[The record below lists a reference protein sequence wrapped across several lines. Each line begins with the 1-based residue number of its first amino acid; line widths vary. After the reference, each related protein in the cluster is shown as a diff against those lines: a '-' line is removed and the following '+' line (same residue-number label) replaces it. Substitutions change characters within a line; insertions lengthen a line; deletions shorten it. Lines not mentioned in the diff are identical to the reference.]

1 MTDNNIKNI
10 TGAGGGGKGG
20 GGGGATEAAN
30 TVKSKTLIRV
40 LEVLSEG
47 EIKGLV
53 DGAKSI
59 YFNNTPLQNTDDSY
73 NFNNVVWDQRF
84 GLPSQTYMEG
94 FPSAQAE
101 YGVQTNVT
109 NSSPAIYT
117 VTGPVVDAARCTL
130 IFPSGLTEQDPTN
143 GNLNGSA
150 VSVAF
155 DVKLEP
161 SGVWQTVRTAE
172 IKEKTTSAYEIA
184 FRIER
189 PVGTGAWSL
198 RVRRITPDP
207 ATSNIRNTFQL
218 SRVVEIQDVKL
229 EYPETAYVGIVVD
242 AESVGS
248 SVPKRA
254 YLVDGIKCKIPTNYN
269 PYTATYT
276 GIWNGQFKVDWTD
289 NPAWILY
296 DLLTNTRYGM
306 GEFVKEE
313 EVDKYSFYDAAV
325 YNDELVPDG
334 KGGQERRFTFNTVI
348 ASQEDAV
355 KVIQSVAGSFRATL
369 LKEGS
374 LFRLN
379 QDRPSDPVR
388 LITKSNVID
397 GKFTYQS
404 TALQE
409 RHTVARVTYNDKND
423 RYLRATTT
431 YEGTQAQI
439 DRYGWNV
446 AEANAY
452 GATTEGQ
459 ALRFAKWLVDTEMSS
474 LDMVTWSSSFNQMDL
489 RVGDV
494 VKVYDED
501 YVGVA
506 GSGRILNAEL
516 LEDSRIKITLDRDIE
531 FTQQIATIQWN
542 RADGEI
548 AEASFVPAV
557 GSANVV
563 ILDSSVPVQPQAMQ
577 DFVITQAVQP
587 RLFRVM
593 TVKYGDQPNI
603 VVITALQYDPNKYSR
618 VEQGLDVPAP
628 VYTAVNLNQLPEVTN
643 ISFRV
648 ASKVTDEGIRRSLL
662 VSWTPPYSTILS
674 HYTVFWKKDKGSSN
688 VISRVF
694 GASAEIEN
702 ITDATYEV
710 TIIAHTI
717 TGTQSNGATAS
728 YVYSLV
734 GGSGSTLLQPTA
746 LQVAGTNSDTFSSTS
761 LEVEWTNPAGNANV
775 TDATLKDFIV
785 SVRDTS
791 DSLIRVDYV
800 DAVSPGL
807 TQKYLYSF
815 ERNKA
820 DGGPRRQLKISVAA
834 RDTDNKFTS
843 ATTVLFENP
852 LPSAPTIEVKA
863 GVKSL
868 MIETSRP
875 TAEDYAGTIIWAST
889 TPNFAIV
896 DTNKVYQGPNTF
908 YILENVTGTYYF
920 KAAHYDS
927 FGTAGAA
934 LSSEGSGT
942 PSSAAGITTVTS
954 LPANPSAVGG
964 QQAIYLD
971 VANTSTRG
979 LYAWNGTSWA
989 YTRDGANLI
998 ANSVTADKLTV
1009 ANLAAISANMG
1020 NVTAGTLTLDQT
1032 GYVRGGATAFSA
1044 GTGFWQG
1051 YDGGAYKWRVGTPGS
1066 SRAEWNGTSFNIYDA
1081 SGNLTISSG
1090 VVDYTKLNNKPT
1102 SLSAISSTEATKL
1115 AGIAPGATNVTNTN
1129 QLTDGAALGQTAL
1142 WASVSGSGKPENN
1155 ATVGA
1160 NSSNLNVGLGVNLLP
1175 NTEWLNNNIAPC
1187 VMGWNVSSCDLWSG
1201 ASNTPDWVPTGG
1213 NALVIYQGART
1224 GNQWNIG
1231 ADIYPTGA
1239 YAAAA
1244 TGIPVVAGK
1253 RYELSAK
1260 LAAHRCTVMIAV
1272 DFFDTANAHQGG
1284 FSTGLITVG
1293 TGGKQ
1298 LSNWTQGVCFG
1309 IAPANAAYASIY
1321 FRKSDTDSGQ
1331 ASSYAWFTQPHFGL
1345 ATDAQT
1351 VASAYTPGTSYAA
1364 LTANWSNV
1372 SGSGKPQDNATY
1384 GATIGT
1390 NLYGQITSAN
1400 ASTYIANAAI
1410 GSAQIGSV
1418 ALVGTNSFSVK
1429 TATSGE
1435 RIEMNGQVIKVF
1447 DANNVCRVQIG
1458 NLSV

>member
-489 RVGDV
+489 CVGDV

-548 AEASFVPAV
+548 AEASFVPAA

-593 TVKYGDQPNI
+593 TVKYGDQPNV

-702 ITDATYEV
+702 ITDGTYEV

-717 TGTQSNGATAS
+717 TGTQSNGASAS

-746 LQVAGTNSDTFSSTS
+746 LQVAGTTSSTFGTPS
-761 LEVEWTNPAGNANV
+761 LEIEWTNPAGNAYV
-775 TDATLKDFIV
+775 ADATLKDFIV
-785 SVRDTS
+785 SVRDAS
-791 DSLIRVDYV
+791 DNLIRTDYI
-800 DAVSPGL
+800 DPVSSSSI
-807 TQKYLYSF
+807 QKYLYSF
-815 ERNKA
+815 DRNKA
-820 DGGPRRQLKISVAA
+820 DGGPRRTLKISVAA
-834 RDTDNKFTS
+834 RDTDNKFTN
-843 ATTVLFENP
+843 ATTVTFSNP
-852 LPSAPTIEVKA
+852 VPAAPVVNVRS

-875 TAEDYAGTIIWAST
+875 TDSDYAGTIIWAST
-889 TPNFAIV
+889 TAGFTPSEA
-896 DTNKVYQGPNTF
+896 NKIYQGASTF
-908 YILENVTGTYYF
+908 YIYENISGTYHF
-920 KAAHYDS
+920 KVAHYDS
-927 FGTAGAA
+927 FGDTSLNLSYEISGTTASTAGIPT
-934 LSSEGSGT
+934 GSTLPTT
-942 PSSAAGITTVTS
+942 PTNNEYSF
-954 LPANPSAVGG
+954 
-964 QQAIYLD
+964 YLD
-971 VANTSTRG
+971 VTDAATKG
-979 LYAWNGTSWA
+979 LYGWDGSKWIRVSDLTDLASATGQITTTQISDEAITTPKIATNSITS
-989 YTRDGANLI
+989 NLI
-998 ANSVTADKLTV
+998 VAGAVTADKLTV
-1009 ANLAAISANMG
+1009 NNLAAISANMG
-1020 NVTAGTLTLDQT
+1020 TITAGSITLDQS
-1032 GYVRGGATAFSA
+1032 GYIRGGATAFNS
-1044 GTGFWQG
+1044 GSGFWQG
-1051 YDGGAYKWRVGTPGS
+1051 YDTNTYKWRVGTPGS
-1066 SRAEWNGTSFNIYDA
+1066 SRAEWNGSSFNIYDG

-1090 VVDYTKLNNKPT
+1090 VVDYTKINGKPS
-1102 SLSAISSTEATKL
+1102 SLSGINSTEGSKL
-1115 AGIAPGATNVTNTN
+1115 SGIA
-1129 QLTDGAALGQTAL
+1129 
-1142 WASVSGSGKPENN
+1142 SG

-1160 NSSNLNVGLGVNLLP
+1160 PSGTYVGG
-1175 NTEWLNNNIAPC
+1175 T
-1187 VMGWNVSSCDLWSG
+1187 
-1201 ASNTPDWVPTGG
+1201 
-1213 NALVIYQGART
+1213 
-1224 GNQWNIG
+1224 
-1231 ADIYPTGA
+1231 
-1239 YAAAA
+1239 
-1244 TGIPVVAGK
+1244 
-1253 RYELSAK
+1253 
-1260 LAAHRCTVMIAV
+1260 LAE
-1272 DFFDTANAHQGG
+1272 
-1284 FSTGLITVG
+1284 
-1293 TGGKQ
+1293 
-1298 LSNWTQGVCFG
+1298 
-1309 IAPANAAYASIY
+1309 
-1321 FRKSDTDSGQ
+1321 
-1331 ASSYAWFTQPHFGL
+1331 
-1345 ATDAQT
+1345 T
-1351 VASAYTPGTSYAA
+1351 VASNANTAITSINDMSADDKLTPLEKQQTKKELDEATALYNKVIDIATNAGITTEKTALTTSYDA
-1364 LTANWSNV
+1364 LTTYINPLITSLTTTSTIVGSTYRSKWTNFYDKLQACQNQATRVAATLATWSSV
-1372 SGSGKPQDNATY
+1372 SGSGKPQDNATV
-1384 GATIGT
+1384 GATIGV
-1390 NLYGQITSAN
+1390 NLGGQITSAN